1 MKLCI
6 RLASCLTITSKNCN
20 SSNSSKE
27 LTPCDYY
34 YAIGRG
40 MYIVRGITNV

>member
-6 RLASCLTITSKNCN
+6 CLASYLTITSKNYN
-20 SSNSSKE
+20 RSKE
-27 LTPCDYY
+27 LTPYDYY